1 MSQDGPQD
9 LKDALQ
15 QLRDVLTGD
24 GYDLDWALS
33 AGNQVAVKVIAGP
46 DACADCLVPQPIMAA
61 ILTDALRATPYRLE
75 SIELPSGTAH

>member
-1 MSQDGPQD
+1 MPQDGPQD

-24 GYDLDWALS
+24 GYDLDWALR
-33 AGNQVAVKVIAGP
+33 AGNQVAVKVVAGP

-61 ILTDALRATPYRLE
+61 ILTDALQATPYRLE
-75 SIELPSGTAH
+75 SIELPSGTVH